1 MWFNVIKGGGQK
13 IFKKWLRAFI
23 REHLESMEV
32 GEMITTREMFDL
44 VEAGKGEA
52 TFLAPPSGIGGI
64 RPEIQIRFGS
74 GRNTPKISMYLI
86 GMIIKENKD
95 IIQRKVA
102 SPKSTRTLGWERI

>member
-1 MWFNVIKGGGQK
+1 MWFDVIKGK
-13 IFKKWLRAFI
+13 TFKKWLRAFI

-52 TFLAPPSGIGGI
+52 TFLAPSTGN
-64 RPEIQIRFGS
+64 RPEKQVRFPTGS
-74 GRNTPKISMYLI
+74 HSPKISMHFI

-95 IIQRKVA
+95 IMLRKVA

>member
-1 MWFNVIKGGGQK
+1 MWFDVIKGGGQK
-13 IFKKWLRAFI
+13 AFKKWLRAFI

-44 VEAGKGEA
+44 VEAGKGGA
-52 TFLAPPSGIGGI
+52 TFLASQIGTRPSH
-64 RPEIQIRFGS
+64 RKRFGS

-86 GMIIKENKD
+86 GMILKENKD